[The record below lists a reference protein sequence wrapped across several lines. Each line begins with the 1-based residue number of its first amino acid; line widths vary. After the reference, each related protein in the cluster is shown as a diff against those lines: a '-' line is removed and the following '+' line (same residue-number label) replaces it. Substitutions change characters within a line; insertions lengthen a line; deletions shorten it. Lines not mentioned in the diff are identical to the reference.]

1 MQIIEIDGKK
11 YMPKPQKQTS
21 RSGSTGKLLMAAMT
35 LATPYDP
42 YVGID
47 RFFKKRPAVDIAA
60 EYQLIQQ
67 KKSKLSRSDREWVQR
82 TFHDKYIEVKEDT
95 CQ

>member
-67 KKSKLSRSDREWVQR
+67 KNQNYHVVIVNGFSAHFMINILK
-82 TFHDKYIEVKEDT
+82 
-95 CQ
+95 